1 MNSDTAD
8 SVLLQSSRKVVE
20 GACNALQHNRRYRD
34 LHICKRHAHLDDIE
48 LLLRLYGCIYNGF
61 MEMFCDG

>member
-34 LHICKRHAHLDDIE
+34 LHIQNDMRTLMTLSYC
-48 LLLRLYGCIYNGF
+48 
-61 MEMFCDG
+61 